1 MYFLSL
7 HLFKNQFK
15 MKNLSKL
22 FMLSIAVLIG
32 SCTEQWDGTT
42 WSVVAE
48 PERTIGFVTGDNAE
62 MQWHLGTQDA
72 IDIVSTVDGLWATQ
86 DYEAMRPYFADS
98 LVFTSYEGK
107 TSNTFDDFVEAMTS
121 GTSVSWTYDYSFSV
135 DLDPSIGGEHVQAG
149 FTVTY
154 PPTDDSEGYVN
165 QNHESYYIVDGK
177 IISLIQYVAKNV
189 SQE

>member
-1 MYFLSL
+1 
-7 HLFKNQFK
+7 

-22 FMLSIAVLIG
+22 FMLSIALLLG
-32 SCTEQWDGTT
+32 SCD
-42 WSVVAE
+42 A
-48 PERTIGFVTGDNAE
+48 PERTIGFVTGENAE

-121 GTSVSWTYDYSFSV
+121 GTSVS
-135 DLDPSIGGEHVQAG
+135 
-149 FTVTY
+149 
-154 PPTDDSEGYVN
+154 
-165 QNHESYYIVDGK
+165 
-177 IISLIQYVAKNV
+177 IISSKLLSPHNSTPIYLRRLVCANFCIW
-189 SQE
+189 S

>member
-1 MYFLSL
+1 
-7 HLFKNQFK
+7 
-15 MKNLSKL
+15 
-22 FMLSIAVLIG
+22 
-32 SCTEQWDGTT
+32 
-42 WSVVAE
+42 
-48 PERTIGFVTGDNAE
+48 
-62 MQWHLGTQDA
+62 
-72 IDIVSTVDGLWATQ
+72 
-86 DYEAMRPYFADS
+86 MRPYFADS

-177 IISLIQYVAKNV
+177 IITLKQYVVKNI

>member
-1 MYFLSL
+1 
-7 HLFKNQFK
+7 

-22 FMLSIAVLIG
+22 FMLSIALLLG
-32 SCTEQWDGTT
+32 SCD
-42 WSVVAE
+42 A
-48 PERTIGFVTGDNAE
+48 PERTIGFVTGENAE

-149 FTVTY
+149 CTVTY